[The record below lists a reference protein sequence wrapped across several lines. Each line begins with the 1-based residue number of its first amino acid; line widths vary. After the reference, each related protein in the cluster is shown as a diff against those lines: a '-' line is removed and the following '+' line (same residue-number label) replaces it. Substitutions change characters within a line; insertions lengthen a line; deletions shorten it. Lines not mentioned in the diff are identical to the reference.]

1 MKQLH
6 QKQGRKPIHTIP
18 ITTGKGKTAA
28 LTHLC
33 TLSEF
38 TTSNLIRKLKVY
50 YKEDLGSLNVL
61 IVLCAKFLT
70 IG

>member
-6 QKQGRKPIHTIP
+6 QKQDRKPIHTIP
-18 ITTGKGKTAA
+18 ITTGTGKTVA

-38 TTSNLIRKLKVY
+38 TTSNLVRKLKVY
-50 YKEDLGSLNVL
+50 YK
-61 IVLCAKFLT
+61 
-70 IG
+70 

>member
-6 QKQGRKPIHTIP
+6 QKQDRKPIHTIP
-18 ITTGKGKTAA
+18 ITTGTGKTVA

-38 TTSNLIRKLKVY
+38 MTSNLIRKLKVY
-50 YKEDLGSLNVL
+50 KGGWSKKPWL
-61 IVLCAKFLT
+61 FFPPH
-70 IG
+70 